1 MDSYFDSTEHIPK
14 DLDAESKIRDQV
26 FYSKLAGASKMEN
39 FRSPDAYVF
48 IVFERVKGMHS
59 IDFVPYLEKNLQ
71 IHISFPGQIHSW
83 ESSESTRGHKLI
95 ISKEFMD
102 HFLFDTHLFGN
113 KTNRYP
119 VIDISRKTYDK
130 LFIDLCILQKE
141 LSEKTENTAII
152 LLRTQLI
159 LRSIDKLVDDQ
170 AKKDLKRF
178 PQLIQN
184 FCNLLDN
191 HFLSEK
197 TASFY
202 ADKLSI
208 TSGHLNSLC
217 KEYLGS
223 TTKEAIDQRVVLE
236 ARRLLLSTN
245 LSIKEITYKL
255 AFTNMARFSS
265 FLKSKTGLNPKQLR
279 NRPYE

>member
-1 MDSYFDSTEHIPK
+1 MDAHLDHTPYTSK
-14 DLDAESKIRDQV
+14 DLDAESEIRDQV
-26 FYSKLAGASKMEN
+26 FYSKLTGASKMEN
-39 FRSPDAYVF
+39 FRSPDAYIF
-48 IVFERVKGMHS
+48 IIFERVKGMHS
-59 IDFVPYLEKNLQ
+59 IDFVPYQEKNLQ

-83 ESSESTRGHKLI
+83 ESNDSTRGHKLI
-95 ISKEFMD
+95 INKAFIE

-113 KTNRYP
+113 RTNRYP

-141 LSEKTENTAII
+141 LSETTDNTDII

-170 AKKDLKRF
+170 ARKDLKRY

-191 HFLSEK
+191 HFISER
-197 TASFY
+197 TATFY

-208 TSGHLNSLC
+208 SSGHLTKLC
-217 KEYLGS
+217 KEYLGT
-223 TTKEAIDQRVVLE
+223 TTKEVIDQRVALE

-245 LSIKEITYKL
+245 LSIKEITYRL

-279 NRPYE
+279 NRYFE